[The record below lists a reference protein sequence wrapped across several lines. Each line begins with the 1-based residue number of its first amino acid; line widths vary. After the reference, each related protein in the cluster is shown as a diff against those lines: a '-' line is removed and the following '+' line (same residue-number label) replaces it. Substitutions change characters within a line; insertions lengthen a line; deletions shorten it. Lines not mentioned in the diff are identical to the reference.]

1 MVGKDT
7 IVLHPSFDHEP
18 VVSEI
23 PSKLVTSQELVG
35 ETLCEM
41 QNEIVKYE
49 VRFEES
55 MKDKDSELELE
66 LSESESIVAK
76 SESLLEIER
85 FAIKDEEKQEWLG
98 IVKNEEK
105 GLFSINTL
113 HVSLP
118 SVFVELTQVQKV
130 MTNRACKPQQVVI
143 DAAQGINDL
152 SSWRRKCELEYAY

>member
-1 MVGKDT
+1 MNKLVDCNPRGSYKDL
-7 IVLHPSFDHEP
+7 IAPLVEKNNILLHPSFDHEP

-55 MKDKDSELELE
+55 MKDKASELELE

-76 SESLLEIER
+76 SESSLEIER
-85 FAIKDEEKQEWLG
+85 FVVQDEEKQEWLG
-98 IVKNEEK
+98 IVKSEEK
-105 GLFSINTL
+105 RL
-113 HVSLP
+113 
-118 SVFVELTQVQKV
+118 VF
-130 MTNRACKPQQVVI
+130 
-143 DAAQGINDL
+143 
-152 SSWRRKCELEYAY
+152 Y